1 MKRGVYQTG
10 APERVPAGIG
20 RALHQD
26 QELFDRACGE
36 AHPRGCPRA
45 SGVRLLRESAGRGAG
60 ARRRVLER
68 VRPALAARQDDP
80 RATPLSAVSLVLD
93 EVPPPAARQD
103 DPREAAPAASAST
116 ASARNQAPQEVVAP
130 SIDTAGPACTRR
142 TATGCRK
149 GVQATS

>member
-1 MKRGVYQTG
+1 M
-10 APERVPAGIG
+10 PAGIG

-26 QELFDRACGE
+26 QELFDRARGE
-36 AHPRGCPRA
+36 AHPRGRPRA
-45 SGVRLLRESAGRGAG
+45 SGVRLLRGIGRQGAG
-60 ARRRVLER
+60 APKLER
-68 VRPALAARQDDP
+68 VRPAPAARQDDP

-116 ASARNQAPQEVVAP
+116 ASARNQTPQEVVAP